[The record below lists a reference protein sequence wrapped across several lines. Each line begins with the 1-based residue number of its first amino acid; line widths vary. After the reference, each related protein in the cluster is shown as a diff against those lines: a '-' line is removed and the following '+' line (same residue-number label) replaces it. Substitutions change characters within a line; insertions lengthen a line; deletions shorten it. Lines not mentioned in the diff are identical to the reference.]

1 MGKFKDSKNKINKIN
16 KIDQTIR
23 DFLIREQIRD
33 MPVVVALS
41 GGADS
46 VCLLMG
52 LLHNREM
59 FHVELSALHV
69 QHHLRGAESLR
80 DEQFCRDLC
89 EALGIPLQVV
99 SVDVRDYQESSGI
112 SSLETAARECRYHA
126 FEACRPEN
134 GLIATAHTA
143 SDNLETILFRFIRGT
158 GLKGLCGIPP
168 RRDNYIR
175 PLLGITRSEI
185 ESFLAQQQQDYVTD
199 SSNLQD
205 DYTRNFI
212 RHRIVPLLPEIAGNP
227 EKSGMMLT
235 DVLRQEEDFLEISAQ
250 HAYQACFQ
258 PERDALQGLQAL
270 HPALQRRCIKIY
282 LERHRIRA
290 DYQAIIL
297 VQNLLQNGGHAEL
310 VRGQITARVSRGM
323 LCLEEKKQFS
333 DKIPEQDFNLNFNFN
348 NLNYQIFKNAVL
360 SVELIRKEQNPDQFA
375 RIVKKC
381 PDAILD
387 YDKISAVAKQ
397 GMLLH
402 GRKPG
407 LYLRLPGRQ
416 HRIRIQKW
424 LQTLPLPERAG
435 IHYLSDKSG
444 HLLWV
449 ERLGADHSVSV
460 TAQTRQLLFLTVSGC
475 SQS

>member
-1 MGKFKDSKNKINKIN
+1 MEQFKKNNKIN
-16 KIDQTIR
+16 QTIR

-33 MPVVVALS
+33 VSIVVALS

-46 VCLLMG
+46 VCLMIG
-52 LLHNREM
+52 LLHWREM

-69 QHHLRGAESLR
+69 QHHLRGAESFR

-89 EALGIPLQVV
+89 ETMGIPLQVV
-99 SVDVRDYQESSGI
+99 SVNVRDYQKSSGI
-112 SSLETAARECRYHA
+112 SSLETAARECRYQA

-168 RRDNYIR
+168 RREYYIR
-175 PLLGITRSEI
+175 PLLEITRSEI
-185 ESFLAQQQQDYVTD
+185 ELFLEQQQQNYVTD

-250 HAYQACFQ
+250 QAYQTCFQ
-258 PERDALQGLQAL
+258 PECDALCGLQAL

-290 DYQAIIL
+290 DYQAVIL

-310 VRGQITARVSRGM
+310 VRGLVTARVSRGM

-333 DKIPEQDFNLNFNFN
+333 DNIPEQDFNFN
-348 NLNYQIFKNAVL
+348 NFNYQIFHNSVL

-387 YDKISAVAKQ
+387 YDKMTVVAKQ

-449 ERLGADHSVSV
+449 ERLGADLSVSV
-460 TAQTRQLLFLTVSGC
+460 TAQTQHLLFLTVSGC